1 MEHPVLT
8 LGDTDATVAR
18 GISALTRAGGA
29 GDDSG
34 AGRSP
39 HAVLAFADLRDDSRH
54 AAKERLRA
62 RATLAA
68 VETKRYPEIRHVV
81 FIVLLP
87 PRHAAAFDRI
97 ASRLGG
103 RLHAEVERSNARDVE
118 VTFLD
123 ASSCGDVAALTERL
137 LDRCGDPVGQHGV
150 VVLDWDDIRDHSIRR
165 AARDQY
171 L

>member
-8 LGDTDATVAR
+8 LGDTDASVAR
-18 GISALTRAGGA
+18 GILALTNARETLDEGTVE
-29 GDDSG
+29 
-34 AGRSP
+34 RP
-39 HAVLAFADLRDDSRH
+39 RAVLAFADLREHSRQSG
-54 AAKERLRA
+54 KERLRA
-62 RATLAA
+62 IASLAA
-68 VETKRYPEIRHVV
+68 VETKRHAAIRHVV
-81 FIVLLP
+81 FAVLLA

-97 ASRLGG
+97 ASSLGA
-103 RLHAEVERSNARDVE
+103 RVHADLERDNARDVE

-123 ASSCGDVAALTERL
+123 VSECGDVSTLTERL
-137 LDRCGDPVGQHGV
+137 LDRCDDPIGQHGV